1 MIKLKDILSEGL
13 YMGPAKN
20 AKVDIVLVRH
30 KTSEKELVI
39 VKSALKR
46 YNKLGFLAYNPKDKY
61 KYGSLKWDIP
71 MGMEEGK
78 LNELKPMSGKPEKGD
93 FVRDGKDFG
102 KITGFYKGEAFVEPI
117 PKIKGVTWLYAIKYL
132 KMSKLRGTGQIERN
146 VGKPI
151 WVKGK

>member
-1 MIKLKDILSEGL
+1 MIKLKDILSDGL

-20 AKVDIVLVRH
+20 AKVDVVHVRH

-61 KYGSLKWDIP
+61 KGGSLKWDVP

-93 FVRDGKDFG
+93 YVRDGRDFG
-102 KITGFYKGEAFVEPI
+102 KITAFYKKEALVTPI
-117 PKIKGVTWLYAIKYL
+117 PEKKGITWLYAIKYL
-132 KMSKLRGTGQIERN
+132 KMSKRNGQIERN

>member
-1 MIKLKDILSEGL
+1 MIKLKDILSDGL

-20 AKVDIVLVRH
+20 AKVDIVHVRH

-61 KYGSLKWDIP
+61 KYGSLKWDVP
-71 MGMEEGK
+71 MGMQEGN